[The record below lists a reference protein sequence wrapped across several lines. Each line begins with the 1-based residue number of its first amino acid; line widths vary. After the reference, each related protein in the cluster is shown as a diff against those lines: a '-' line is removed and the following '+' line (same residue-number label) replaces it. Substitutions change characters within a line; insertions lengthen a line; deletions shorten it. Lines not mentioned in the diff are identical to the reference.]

1 MNFKITAPFSAE
13 IIVRKRFLKNSE
25 GPDPS
30 FSTPSS
36 DSQIED
42 LETRIEAL
50 QQENFS
56 ISENPRVR
64 EYTIRL
70 LEGRLEKIEANAL
83 KNFKEKNDLVK
94 TLKTV
99 IRKWKIFQIES
110 EEIKNK

>member
-1 MNFKITAPFSAE
+1 MVCHQIIDQIKLSQLNFKITETPFSAE

-56 ISENPRVR
+56 VSENPRVR
-64 EYTIRL
+64 AYTIRL
-70 LEGRLEKIEANAL
+70 LEGRLEKNEANAL
-83 KNFKEKNDLVK
+83 KNFKEKND
-94 TLKTV
+94 
-99 IRKWKIFQIES
+99 
-110 EEIKNK
+110 